1 MCSEGGAVQSGHFYR
16 LTPLSH
22 RKQENETA
30 LLQSKWK
37 DKHFKMFICLGF
49 FCGFFFVFFLDA
61 LLF

>member
-37 DKHFKMFICLGF
+37 DKHFKMFICLVF
-49 FCGFFFVFFLDA
+49 FCVYFCFFS
-61 LLF
+61 